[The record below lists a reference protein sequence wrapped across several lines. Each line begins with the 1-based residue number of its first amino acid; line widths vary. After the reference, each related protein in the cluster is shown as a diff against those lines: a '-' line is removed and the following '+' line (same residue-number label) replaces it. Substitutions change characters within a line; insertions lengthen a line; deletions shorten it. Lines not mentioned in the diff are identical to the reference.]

1 MPIGN
6 ITILPVRTWIVLF
19 VRLGI
24 RTRKRRSKLVDS
36 PEGELLGVCDLEA
49 MNGEVAYSI
58 HETNIKSVTGKH
70 ALVLVFKAAEP
81 AGNEEG
87 DLMNLEW
94 FTFATTRPTKVS
106 PNNPS
111 FLQP

>member
-1 MPIGN
+1 M
-6 ITILPVRTWIVLF
+6 
-19 VRLGI
+19 
-24 RTRKRRSKLVDS
+24 
-36 PEGELLGVCDLEA
+36 LGVCDLEA
-49 MNGEVAYSI
+49 MNGEVAYAI

-81 AGNEEG
+81 AGNEEE

-106 PNNPS
+106 PE
-111 FLQP
+111 